1 MKWQRQPRLGAA
13 RACAGHFCQLSS
25 QKRQARK
32 EIGSNRRAQIQLL
45 LAPPAAADAAASC
58 LQTQSSQ
65 VGGRGRPPKARHS
78 SAGVAR
84 ARSRKRQRAVKRE
97 LICARPAKSAS
108 QVGRRRSRG
117 RRRNYIQFSRA
128 SPPRANCPR
137 TRLWLERAL
146 LLPFLGLCA
155 RAGRESILEK
165 IGSLAL
171 SPKARANC
179 LRSAREIVSS
189 EPRLRSEAN
198 GRAKKIA
205 NFESLFGWPLGQ
217 PSD

>member
-78 SAGVAR
+78 SAGGPRALEEEAARGKAGIDLRAAGKVGEPSGPPPKPRPTTKLYSIFSRFASQSELSANEALARKSSSSPFSWPLRAGR
-84 ARSRKRQRAVKRE
+84 ARVDFRE
-97 LICARPAKSAS
+97 NWITSAQSQGPSQLPSLGARD
-108 QVGRRRSRG
+108 R
-117 RRRNYIQFSRA
+117 
-128 SPPRANCPR
+128 
-137 TRLWLERAL
+137 LERAEIEIRSE
-146 LLPFLGLCA
+146 
-155 RAGRESILEK
+155 RAGEK
-165 IGSLAL
+165 NRQL
-171 SPKARANC
+171 
-179 LRSAREIVSS
+179 
-189 EPRLRSEAN
+189 
-198 GRAKKIA
+198 
-205 NFESLFGWPLGQ
+205 
-217 PSD
+217 